1 MSLAHADL
9 PADPEALRAF
19 ALACQAE
26 LKAAEASVQ
35 LRVLEIEKLKLQ
47 IAKLR
52 RMQFGRSSE
61 RVTHQI
67 EQIELQ
73 LEELETDGAVQKEGV
88 ELRPSDHRQARPKRQ
103 PLPDHLPRQEIVHEP
118 EGEKACVCPDC
129 GGGMAKLGEEVT
141 EVLDYVPGRF
151 QVIRHVR
158 PKYACKACDTIT
170 QAPAPALPTP
180 RGRATPAMLAHLLV
194 SKYCD
199 HLPLYRQSE
208 IYAREGMDLDRST
221 LCDWVGQAAWLL
233 QPIVEGIQRQVFAAE
248 KVHGDDTPVPVLSPG
263 LGRTKTGRLWVYVRD
278 DRPSSGT
285 APPAA
290 AYFYSPDRSAQ
301 HPAKHL
307 ASFTGFL
314 QADAYAGYEALYSPA
329 RTKPGPIVEVA
340 CWAHC
345 RRKIFDVWQATKSPV
360 AKEALDQIAAF
371 YEIEAKARF
380 IAPDER
386 VRQRARIVPLMDG
399 FFDWATRTL
408 AKLSAKSPLADTL
421 RYALTRREALS
432 RFLVDGRLEADNN
445 IAENAIR
452 SIALGRKNYL
462 FAGSDTGG
470 ERAAAIYSIVQ
481 TAKLNDVSPEAYLRA
496 TLARIAEGHS
506 INRIDELMPWNGLRG
521 SRLEEFSYHT
531 SADGRMRGTR
541 NDAMGDL

>member
-9 PADPEALRAF
+9 PADLEALRVF

-26 LKAAEASVQ
+26 LKVAEASVQ
-35 LRVLEIEKLKLQ
+35 LRALEIEKLRLQ

-61 RVTHQI
+61 RVTRQI
-67 EQIELQ
+67 EQLELQ
-73 LEELETDGAVQKEGV
+73 LEELETDGAVRV
-88 ELRPSDHRQARPKRQ
+88 EEVGRKPADCQPSRPKRQ
-103 PLPDHLPRQEIVHEP
+103 PLPDHLPRQEIVHLP
-118 EGEKACVCPDC
+118 EGEEACVCPDC
-129 GGGMAKLGEEVT
+129 GGGMAQLGEDIT

-233 QPIVEGIQRQVFAAE
+233 QPIVDGIRRHVFAAE
-248 KVHGDDTPVPVLSPG
+248 KIHGDDTPVPVLSPG

-278 DRPSSGT
+278 DRSSCGT

-290 AYFYSPDRSAQ
+290 VYFFSPDRSAQ
-301 HPAKHL
+301 HPAKHM

-329 RTKPGPIVEVA
+329 RTKPGPIIEVA

-345 RRKIFDVWQATKSPV
+345 RRKIFDVWHANKSPV
-360 AKEALDQIAAF
+360 AKEALDRIAAI
-371 YEIEAKARF
+371 YEVEAKARGVM
-380 IAPDER
+380 PNER
-386 VRQRARIVPLMDG
+386 VRQRQQTALLIDG
-399 FFDWATRTL
+399 FFDWATGTL
-408 AKLSAKSPLADTL
+408 AKLSAKSRLADAF

-432 RFLVDGRLEADNN
+432 RFLTDGRLEVDNN

-470 ERAAAIYSIVQ
+470 ERAAAIYTIAQ
-481 TAKLNDVSPEAYLRA
+481 TAKLNGLNPEAYLRD
-496 TLARIAEGHS
+496 TLYRIAEGHP
-506 INRIDELMPWNGLRG
+506 INRIDELMPWRAK
-521 SRLEEFSYHT
+521 EAT
-531 SADGRMRGTR
+531 
-541 NDAMGDL
+541 

>member
-1 MSLAHADL
+1 M
-9 PADPEALRAF
+9 
-19 ALACQAE
+19 
-26 LKAAEASVQ
+26 
-35 LRVLEIEKLKLQ
+35 
-47 IAKLR
+47 
-52 RMQFGRSSE
+52 
-61 RVTHQI
+61 
-67 EQIELQ
+67 
-73 LEELETDGAVQKEGV
+73 
-88 ELRPSDHRQARPKRQ
+88 AR
-103 PLPDHLPRQEIVHEP
+103 
-118 EGEKACVCPDC
+118 
-129 GGGMAKLGEEVT
+129 LGEDVT
-141 EVLDYVPGRF
+141 EVLDYAPGRF

-208 IYAREGMDLDRST
+208 IYAREGMDVDRST

-233 QPIVEGIQRQVFAAE
+233 QPIVEGIRRHVFAAE

-278 DRPSSGT
+278 DRPYGGT

-290 AYFYSPDRSAQ
+290 VYFYSPDRSAQ
-301 HPAKHL
+301 HPAQHL
-307 ASFTGFL
+307 ASFTAFL

-329 RTKPGPIVEVA
+329 RTNPGPIVEVA

-360 AKEALDQIAAF
+360 AKEALDRIAAI
-371 YEIEAKARF
+371 YEVEAKARGVTADQRVQQRTQS
-380 IAPDER
+380 APL
-386 VRQRARIVPLMDG
+386 VAGL
-399 FFDWATRTL
+399 FDWAAGLL
-408 AKLSAKSPLADTL
+408 AKLSAKSPLADAF
-421 RYALTRREALS
+421 RYTITRREALS
-432 RFLVDGRLEADNN
+432 RFLTDGRLEADNN

-470 ERAAAIYSIVQ
+470 ERATAIYTIVQ
-481 TAKLNDVSPEAYLRA
+481 TARLNGINPETYLRDA
-496 TLARIAEGHS
+496 LGRIAEGHP
-506 INRIDELMPWNGLRG
+506 INRLGELMPWRQ
-521 SRLEEFSYHT
+521 T
-531 SADGRMRGTR
+531 SEVEGAAP
-541 NDAMGDL
+541 N

>member
-9 PADPEALRAF
+9 PANPEALRAF

-26 LKAAEASVQ
+26 LKVAEASVQ
-35 LRVLEIEKLKLQ
+35 LRTLEIEKLRLQ

-61 RVTHQI
+61 RVSRQI
-67 EQIELQ
+67 EQLELQ
-73 LEELETDGAVQKEGV
+73 LEELETDEAVRV
-88 ELRPSDHRQARPKRQ
+88 EKVGGQPADRQLSRPKRQ
-103 PLPDHLPRQEIVHEP
+103 PLPDHLPREEIVHEP
-118 EGEKACVCPDC
+118 GGDESCVCPDC
-129 GGGMAKLGEEVT
+129 GGGMARLGEDVT

-180 RGRATPAMLAHLLV
+180 RSRATPAMLAHLLV

-208 IYAREGMDLDRST
+208 IYAREGMEIDRST

-233 QPIVEGIQRQVFAAE
+233 QPIVEGIRRHVFAAE

-278 DRPSSGT
+278 DRPCCGT

-290 AYFYSPDRSAQ
+290 IYFYSPDRSAQ

-329 RTKPGPIVEVA
+329 RAKPGPIIEVA

-360 AKEALDQIAAF
+360 AKEALDRIAAI
-371 YEIEAKARF
+371 YEIEAKARGVT
-380 IAPDER
+380 PDER
-386 VRQRARIVPLMDG
+386 VRQRQQTAWLVDG

-408 AKLSAKSPLADTL
+408 SKLSAKSPLADAL
-421 RYALTRREALS
+421 RYAMTRREALS
-432 RFLVDGRLEADNN
+432 RFLTDGRLEADNN

-452 SIALGRKNYL
+452 GIALGRKNYL
-462 FAGSDTGG
+462 FAGSDSGG
-470 ERAAAIYSIVQ
+470 ERAAAIYTLVQ
-481 TAKLNDVSPEAYLRA
+481 TVKLNGLNPEAYLCD
-496 TLARIAEGHS
+496 TLARIAEGHP
-506 INRIDELMPWNGLRG
+506 INRIDELLPWRG
-521 SRLEEFSYHT
+521 AYLARLT
-531 SADGRMRGTR
+531 
-541 NDAMGDL
+541 